1 VEEEEL
7 LQLLQYL
14 LVVMVD
20 LEEGEEQILVQ
31 QALEIRH
38 QYHHHKEAM
47 VELDNLA
54 DPVQVEVVEVL
65 EEQEEM
71 ELLQD
76 HNLLLEMVDLEQY
89 HPSLDHP

>member
-1 VEEEEL
+1 
-7 LQLLQYL
+7 
-14 LVVMVD
+14 
-20 LEEGEEQILVQ
+20 
-31 QALEIRH
+31 
-38 QYHHHKEAM
+38 M